1 MAIGESVVSEKVYLE
16 LNNGDVAGITQ
27 TVSLDIGDL
36 GRGSFDAQKAW
47 NIALVLSDFITK
59 ELYGIRHVQEKR
71 MFEDD

>member
-16 LNNGDVAGITQ
+16 LDNGTLAGETQ
-27 TVSLDIGDL
+27 TVPLDIGDL